1 MTPHTQY
8 PDVKFVCSATPYRK
22 NKVSYVCIPPNKC
35 IDDFIERLVEGKET
49 VLPERHPVVSASMLL
64 QLEYES
70 KCLPVMELFRFDGD
84 PCKWPDF
91 IENFKNRVHDKRS
104 FTDDIRMEML
114 LSILD
119 GEAKWPVISIGRNS
133 LFYATTMKTLK
144 SNFGNPMVVSFLKL
158 KSVLD
163 LPQITNKNRAGLRAF
178 HQQLK
183 SVITWLNSMGD
194 ISAINSIENTTKA
207 ITRLPRFLKFKFFRD
222 FKDAK
227 LNNQSLNLTTSE
239 IWLGN
244 KVAQLFNP
252 ISAIIDH
259 QEKQKRDFHK
269 DSHRPEGDN
278 RNPYR
283 TFLALADSTSNYRSN
298 IL

>member
-1 MTPHTQY
+1 
-8 PDVKFVCSATPYRK
+8 
-22 NKVSYVCIPPNKC
+22 
-35 IDDFIERLVEGKET
+35 
-49 VLPERHPVVSASMLL
+49 
-64 QLEYES
+64 
-70 KCLPVMELFRFDGD
+70 
-84 PCKWPDF
+84 
-91 IENFKNRVHDKRS
+91 
-104 FTDDIRMEML
+104 
-114 LSILD
+114 
-119 GEAKWPVISIGRNS
+119 
-133 LFYATTMKTLK
+133 MKTLN

-194 ISAINSIENTTKA
+194 ISAINWIENTTKA